1 MGFLSP
7 KLRILCFMIIST
19 LLLSFFTSDGHR
31 NLVDK
36 SAPVKGVSKELQNE
50 EVSFVPSRM
59 LTVRTNDYQSYD
71 PSPAFV
77 KPPYKLIPN

>member
-1 MGFLSP
+1 MGILSP
-7 KLRILCFMIIST
+7 KSTALLFMIIST
-19 LLLSFFTSDGHR
+19 LLLSFFTSDGHG

-59 LTVRTNDYQSYD
+59 LTVKTNDYQSYD
-71 PSPAFV
+71 TSPAFV